1 MGYNI
6 IKKMKDKN
14 GKTVHILMTDGLS
27 QILELKSEK
36 KAKKMI
42 KVFNENSDSG
52 WVYELR
58 HSPCPNE
65 TDYPLE

>member
-14 GKTVHILMTDGLS
+14 GKTVHVLMTDGLS

-36 KAKKMI
+36 K
-42 KVFNENSDSG
+42 
-52 WVYELR
+52 
-58 HSPCPNE
+58 
-65 TDYPLE
+65 